1 VRKSDLRFVSGEARA
16 SSFES
21 GSTDCRTPKG
31 GIMKLEMIR
40 YIVTGIICLA
50 SVGMNSCSRQQ
61 AEEKEI
67 IRPVFTMEVSEPSV
81 RQRTFSGTAKSSIA
95 TPLAFRVGGKILEIP
110 AKAGLRVKAGDLI
123 ARLNSRDYDL
133 QVQQSRAQLAQA
145 AAQLKQSKAEYE
157 RVRRQYEAN
166 IVSKSALDSQQ
177 AAYMSALAGRNASQK
192 GLEMT
197 LQQLAYCTLSAPLA
211 GVIASVPVEVHQTVA
226 AGQTVVTLTA
236 GDKMEI
242 QLGLPEALIG
252 SVSVGVPA
260 GVTFDAV
267 PGARLAGRV
276 SEVGV
281 ETDASGTYPIKVR
294 LLEKDAR
301 VRPGMVGEA
310 TFSFQRA
317 GGGGLIVI
325 PAAVVVPVPSGE
337 RYVWVY
343 QPDSRTVAKRMVK
356 IGALISA
363 GLQITAGLKPGE
375 IIVTR
380 GVHQLTDG
388 MKVRLLDR

>member
-1 VRKSDLRFVSGEARA
+1 
-16 SSFES
+16 
-21 GSTDCRTPKG
+21 
-31 GIMKLEMIR
+31 MKQMIR
-40 YIVTGIICLA
+40 YAVAGAIALA
-50 SVGMNSCSRQQ
+50 SLGMNSCARKS

-67 IRPVFTMEVSEPSV
+67 IRPVFTMEVSEPAV

-95 TPLAFRVGGKILEIP
+95 TPLAFRVGGKILKIP
-110 AKAGLRVKAGDLI
+110 AKSGLRVKAGDLI
-123 ARLNSRDYDL
+123 ARLDSRDYDL

-145 AAQLKQSKAEYE
+145 AAQLKQSKAEYA

-166 IVSKSALDSQQ
+166 ILSKSALDGQQ
-177 AAYMSALAGRNASQK
+177 AGYMSALASRNASQK
-192 GLEMT
+192 GLEMV
-197 LQQLAYCTLSAPLA
+197 LQQLAYCALSAPLA
-211 GVIASVPVEVHQTVA
+211 GVIASVSVEVHQTVA

-236 GDKMEI
+236 GDNMEI

-252 SVSVGVPA
+252 SVSLGVPA
-260 GVTFDAV
+260 WVTFDAV

-281 ETDASGTYPIKVR
+281 ATDASGTYPVEVR

-325 PAAVVVPVPSGE
+325 PAAVVVPAPSGK

-343 QPDSRTVAKRMVK
+343 QPDSRTVTKRMVK
-356 IGALISA
+356 IGALTSE
-363 GLQITAGLKPGE
+363 GLQISTGLKPGE
-375 IIVTR
+375 VIVTR
-380 GVHQLTDG
+380 GVHQLAEG